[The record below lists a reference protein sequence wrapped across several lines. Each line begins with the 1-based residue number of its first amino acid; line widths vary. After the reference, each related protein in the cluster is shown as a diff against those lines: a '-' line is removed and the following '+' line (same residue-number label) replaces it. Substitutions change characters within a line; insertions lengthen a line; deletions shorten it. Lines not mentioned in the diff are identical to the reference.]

1 MRFLDRTQ
9 ALDAL
14 LSAREDVAAGAATV
28 VAVTIGGAPGLFVRT
43 PEPTPPDAA
52 AAARLPRLTAR
63 QRDVLDLVCAGLTN
77 AEIADYL
84 VLSIRTVDHHVSAI
98 LRKLNVRTRCD
109 ARALVLNQALPRQL
123 GHPVRPR
130 TALLHQN
137 SHQSRIGPRSA

>member
-14 LSAREDVAAGAATV
+14 NIAREDVAAGTATV
-28 VAVTIGGAPGLFVRT
+28 VAVTIGGAPGLFVRA
-43 PEPTPPDAA
+43 PEPASPDAA
-52 AAARLPRLTAR
+52 AAASLPKLTSR
-63 QRDVLDLVCAGLTN
+63 QRDVLDLLCAGLTN
-77 AEIADYL
+77 AEIAEYL

-98 LRKLNVRTRCD
+98 LRKLNVRTRRD
-109 ARALVLNQALPRQL
+109 ARALVLNQALPRRP

-137 SHQSRIGPRSA
+137 SHPSRIIRRSA